1 MENSLLDSNLT
12 EENYDDYIEKI
23 FNIFRLSSKSSS
35 IILSID
41 IVDSKCLIKLKIVS
55 QNGDTKE
62 FSDVTFK
69 CNNAFYNDFLDSLIK
84 RLNDDENFIINDIVN
99 LDKDEFM
106 TFRLVSSN
114 NDLITID
121 GLTKEQANHLDKLFE
136 TDEKKEEILINNSG
150 IANVWIF
157 LLMIVV
163 LVISFIL
170 IVMVFK

>member
-23 FNIFRLSSKSSS
+23 FNIFRLSSKNSS
-35 IILSID
+35 IILSVD

-69 CNNAFYNDFLDSLIK
+69 CDNAFYNDFLDSLIK

-121 GLTKEQANHLDKLFE
+121 GLTKEQANHLNKIFE

-170 IVMVFK
+170 IVIFFK

>member
-23 FNIFRLSSKSSS
+23 FNIFRLSSKNSS

-121 GLTKEQANHLDKLFE
+121 GLTKEQAIHLNKLFE

-170 IVMVFK
+170 IVMFFK

>member
-23 FNIFRLSSKSSS
+23 FNIFRLSSKNSS

-114 NDLITID
+114 NDLITIYC
-121 GLTKEQANHLDKLFE
+121 LTKEQANQLNKLFE
-136 TDEKKEEILINNSG
+136 TDEKKEEILINSNG

-170 IVMVFK
+170 IVMFFK

>member
-23 FNIFRLSSKSSS
+23 FNIFRLSSKNSS
-35 IILSID
+35 IILSVD

-69 CNNAFYNDFLDSLIK
+69 CDNAFYNDFLDSLIK

-121 GLTKEQANHLDKLFE
+121 GLTKEQANHLNKLFE
-136 TDEKKEEILINNSG
+136 TDEKKEVILINNSG

-170 IVMVFK
+170 IVMFFK

>member
-23 FNIFRLSSKSSS
+23 FNIFRLSSKNSF

-121 GLTKEQANHLDKLFE
+121 GLTKEQANHLNKLFE
-136 TDEKKEEILINNSG
+136 TDEKKEEILINSSG

-170 IVMVFK
+170 IVMFFK

>member
-23 FNIFRLSSKSSS
+23 FNIFRLSSKNSS
-35 IILSID
+35 IILSVD

-69 CNNAFYNDFLDSLIK
+69 CDNAFYNDFLDSLIK
-84 RLNDDENFIINDIVN
+84 RLNDNENFIINDIVN

-121 GLTKEQANHLDKLFE
+121 GLTKEQANHLNKLFE
-136 TDEKKEEILINNSG
+136 TDEKKEEILINSNG

-170 IVMVFK
+170 IVMFFK

>member
-1 MENSLLDSNLT
+1 MLQPLK
-12 EENYDDYIEKI
+12 EKI
-23 FNIFRLSSKSSS
+23 FNIFRLSSKNSS
-35 IILSID
+35 IILSVD

-69 CNNAFYNDFLDSLIK
+69 CDNAFYNDFLDSLIK

-121 GLTKEQANHLDKLFE
+121 GLTKEQANHLNKLFE

-170 IVMVFK
+170 IVMFFK

>member
-23 FNIFRLSSKSSS
+23 FNIFRLSSKNSS
-35 IILSID
+35 IILSVD

-69 CNNAFYNDFLDSLIK
+69 CDNAFYNDFLDSLIK

-121 GLTKEQANHLDKLFE
+121 GLTKEQANHLNTLFE

-170 IVMVFK
+170 IVMFFK

>member
-23 FNIFRLSSKSSS
+23 FNIFRLSSKNSS
-35 IILSID
+35 IILSVD

-69 CNNAFYNDFLDSLIK
+69 CDNAFYNDFLDSLIK

-121 GLTKEQANHLDKLFE
+121 GLTKEQANHLNKLFE

-170 IVMVFK
+170 IVIFFK

>member
-23 FNIFRLSSKSSS
+23 FNIFRLSSKNSS
-35 IILSID
+35 IILSVD

-69 CNNAFYNDFLDSLIK
+69 CDNAFYNDFLDSLIK

-121 GLTKEQANHLDKLFE
+121 GLTKEQANHLNKLFE
-136 TDEKKEEILINNSG
+136 TDEKKEEFLINSNG

-170 IVMVFK
+170 IVMFFK

>member
-23 FNIFRLSSKSSS
+23 FNIFRLSSKNSS
-35 IILSID
+35 IILSVD
-41 IVDSKCLIKLKIVS
+41 IVDLKCLIKLKIVS

-69 CNNAFYNDFLDSLIK
+69 CDNAFYNDFLDSLIK

-121 GLTKEQANHLDKLFE
+121 GLTKEQANHLNKLFE

-170 IVMVFK
+170 IVMFFK

>member
-35 IILSID
+35 IILSIN

-121 GLTKEQANHLDKLFE
+121 GLTKEQANHLNKLFE

>member
-23 FNIFRLSSKSSS
+23 FNIFRLSSKNSS
-35 IILSID
+35 IILSVD

-69 CNNAFYNDFLDSLIK
+69 CDNAFYNDFLNSLIK

-121 GLTKEQANHLDKLFE
+121 GLTKEQANHLNKLFE
-136 TDEKKEEILINNSG
+136 TDKKKEEILINNSG

-170 IVMVFK
+170 IVMFFK

>member
-1 MENSLLDSNLT
+1 ML
-12 EENYDDYIEKI
+12 
-23 FNIFRLSSKSSS
+23 FRS
-35 IILSID
+35 
-41 IVDSKCLIKLKIVS
+41 
-55 QNGDTKE
+55 
-62 FSDVTFK
+62 
-69 CNNAFYNDFLDSLIK
+69 DSLIK

-121 GLTKEQANHLDKLFE
+121 GLTKEQANHLNKLFE

-170 IVMVFK
+170 IVMFFK

>member
-23 FNIFRLSSKSSS
+23 FNIFRLSSKNSS
-35 IILSID
+35 IILSVD

-69 CNNAFYNDFLDSLIK
+69 CDNAFYNDFLDSLIK

-121 GLTKEQANHLDKLFE
+121 GLTKEQANHLNKLFE
-136 TDEKKEEILINNSG
+136 TDEKKEEILIKNSG

-170 IVMVFK
+170 IVMFFK

>member
-23 FNIFRLSSKSSS
+23 FNIFRLSSKNSS
-35 IILSID
+35 IILSVD

-69 CNNAFYNDFLDSLIK
+69 CDNAFYNDFLDSLIK

-121 GLTKEQANHLDKLFE
+121 GLTKEQANHLNKLFE
-136 TDEKKEEILINNSG
+136 TDEKKEEILINSNG

-170 IVMVFK
+170 IVMFFK

>member
-23 FNIFRLSSKSSS
+23 FNIFRLSSKNSS
-35 IILSID
+35 IILSVD

-55 QNGDTKE
+55 QNGDIKE

-69 CNNAFYNDFLDSLIK
+69 CDNAFYNDFLDSLIK

-121 GLTKEQANHLDKLFE
+121 GLTKEQANHLNKLFE

-170 IVMVFK
+170 IVMFFK

>member
-23 FNIFRLSSKSSS
+23 FNIFRLSSKNSS
-35 IILSID
+35 IILSVD

-69 CNNAFYNDFLDSLIK
+69 CDNAFYNDFLDSLIK
-84 RLNDDENFIINDIVN
+84 RLNDDENFIIHDIVN
-99 LDKDEFM
+99 LDKDEVM

-121 GLTKEQANHLDKLFE
+121 GLTKEQANHLNKLFE

-170 IVMVFK
+170 IVMFFK

>member
-23 FNIFRLSSKSSS
+23 FNIFRLSSKNSS
-35 IILSID
+35 IILSVD

-69 CNNAFYNDFLDSLIK
+69 CDNAFYNDFLDSLIK

-121 GLTKEQANHLDKLFE
+121 GLTKEQANHLNKLFE
-136 TDEKKEEILINNSG
+136 TDVKKEEILINNSG

-170 IVMVFK
+170 IVMFFK

>member
-23 FNIFRLSSKSSS
+23 FNIFRLSSKTSS

-121 GLTKEQANHLDKLFE
+121 GLTKEQANHLNKLFE

-163 LVISFIL
+163 LVIPFIL
-170 IVMVFK
+170 IVMFFK

>member
-23 FNIFRLSSKSSS
+23 FNIFRLSSKNSS
-35 IILSID
+35 IILSVD

-69 CNNAFYNDFLDSLIK
+69 CDNAFYNDFLDSLIK

-114 NDLITID
+114 NDVITID
-121 GLTKEQANHLDKLFE
+121 GLTKEQAHHLNKLFE

-170 IVMVFK
+170 IVMFFK

>member
-23 FNIFRLSSKSSS
+23 FNIFRLSSKNSS

-121 GLTKEQANHLDKLFE
+121 GLTKEQANHLNKLFE

-150 IANVWIF
+150 SANVWIF

-170 IVMVFK
+170 IVMFFK

>member
-23 FNIFRLSSKSSS
+23 FNIFRLSSKNSS
-35 IILSID
+35 IILSVD

-55 QNGDTKE
+55 QNGDIKE

-69 CNNAFYNDFLDSLIK
+69 CDNAFYNDFLDSLIK
-84 RLNDDENFIINDIVN
+84 RLNDDENVIINDIVN

-121 GLTKEQANHLDKLFE
+121 GITKEQANHLNKLFE

-170 IVMVFK
+170 IVMFFK

>member
-23 FNIFRLSSKSSS
+23 FNIFRLSSKNSS

-121 GLTKEQANHLDKLFE
+121 GLTKGQANHLNKLFE

-170 IVMVFK
+170 IVMFFK

>member
-23 FNIFRLSSKSSS
+23 FNIFRLSSKNSS
-35 IILSID
+35 IILSVD

-69 CNNAFYNDFLDSLIK
+69 CDNAFYNDFLDSLIK

-121 GLTKEQANHLDKLFE
+121 GLTKEQAIHLNKLFE

-170 IVMVFK
+170 IVMFFK

>member
-23 FNIFRLSSKSSS
+23 FNIFRLSSKNSS
-35 IILSID
+35 IILSVD

-69 CNNAFYNDFLDSLIK
+69 CDNAFYNDFLDSLIK

-121 GLTKEQANHLDKLFE
+121 GLTKEQANHLNKLFE

-157 LLMIVV
+157 LLMTVV

-170 IVMVFK
+170 IVMFFK

>member
-69 CNNAFYNDFLDSLIK
+69 CNNAFYDDFLDSLIK

-121 GLTKEQANHLDKLFE
+121 GLTQEQANHLNKLFE

-157 LLMIVV
+157 LLMIFV

>member
-23 FNIFRLSSKSSS
+23 FNIFRLSSKNSS
-35 IILSID
+35 IILSVD

-62 FSDVTFK
+62 FSDVKFK
-69 CNNAFYNDFLDSLIK
+69 CDNAFYNDFLDSLIK

-121 GLTKEQANHLDKLFE
+121 GLTKEQANHLNKLFE

-170 IVMVFK
+170 IVMFFK

>member
-1 MENSLLDSNLT
+1 MENSIKDSNLI
-12 EENYDDYIEKI
+12 EENYDEKIKKI
-23 FNIFRLSSKSSS
+23 FNIFRLSSKNSS
-35 IILSID
+35 IILSVD

-69 CNNAFYNDFLDSLIK
+69 CDNAFYNDFLDSLIK

-121 GLTKEQANHLDKLFE
+121 GLTKEQANHLNKLFE

-170 IVMVFK
+170 IVMFFK

>member
-23 FNIFRLSSKSSS
+23 FNIFRLSSKNSS

-41 IVDSKCLIKLKIVS
+41 IVNSKCLIKLKIVS

-121 GLTKEQANHLDKLFE
+121 GLTKEQANHLNKLFE

-170 IVMVFK
+170 IVMFFK

>member
-23 FNIFRLSSKSSS
+23 FNIFRLSSKNSS
-35 IILSID
+35 IILSVD

-69 CNNAFYNDFLDSLIK
+69 CDNAFYNDFLDSLIK

-106 TFRLVSSN
+106 TFRLVSSI

-121 GLTKEQANHLDKLFE
+121 GLTKEQANHLNKLFE

-170 IVMVFK
+170 IVMFFK

>member
-23 FNIFRLSSKSSS
+23 FNIFRLSSKNSS
-35 IILSID
+35 IILSVD

-121 GLTKEQANHLDKLFE
+121 GLTKEQANHLNKLFE

-170 IVMVFK
+170 IVMFFK

>member
-23 FNIFRLSSKSSS
+23 FNIFRLSSKNSS
-35 IILSID
+35 IILSVD

-69 CNNAFYNDFLDSLIK
+69 CDNAFYNDFLDLLIK

-121 GLTKEQANHLDKLFE
+121 GLTKEQANHLNKLFE
-136 TDEKKEEILINNSG
+136 TDEKKEKILINNSG

-170 IVMVFK
+170 IVMFFK

>member
-23 FNIFRLSSKSSS
+23 FNIFRLSSKNSS
-35 IILSID
+35 IILSVD

-69 CNNAFYNDFLDSLIK
+69 CDNAFYNDFLDSLIK

-121 GLTKEQANHLDKLFE
+121 GLTKEQANHLNKLFE

-157 LLMIVV
+157 LLMIVF

-170 IVMVFK
+170 IVMFFK

>member
-12 EENYDDYIEKI
+12 DENYDDYIEKI
-23 FNIFRLSSKSSS
+23 FNIFRLSSKNSS
-35 IILSID
+35 IILSVD

-55 QNGDTKE
+55 QNGDIKE

-69 CNNAFYNDFLDSLIK
+69 CDNAFYNDFLDSLIK
-84 RLNDDENFIINDIVN
+84 RLNDDENVIINDIVN

-121 GLTKEQANHLDKLFE
+121 GLTKEQANHLNKLFE

-170 IVMVFK
+170 IVMFFK

>member
-23 FNIFRLSSKSSS
+23 FNIFRLSSKNSS
-35 IILSID
+35 IILSVD

-69 CNNAFYNDFLDSLIK
+69 CDNAFYNDFLDSLIK

-121 GLTKEQANHLDKLFE
+121 GLTKEQANHLNKLFE

-157 LLMIVV
+157 LLMIFV

-170 IVMVFK
+170 IVMFFK